1 MKQTAQFFLTDV
13 FVVSM
18 DAALDNFIHT
28 SESLCANA

>member
-18 DAALDNFIHT
+18 DAALDNSVHT
-28 SESLCANA
+28 SQPCCPNA